1 MPRLAL
7 ALIASI
13 VLSIIGYIAVVAWSG
28 SEETLAA
35 MRQLS
40 APAWAAVLALSLGNY
55 LTRFARWQRYLAR
68 LGADSLPPP
77 GTHALIYTAGFA
89 LTTTPGKAGE
99 TVRGVILKRYYQVPF
114 ALSLS
119 AFFVERLMD
128 LVSVLVIVVLAVPV
142 AIGSDLRG
150 IAVLLVIA
158 ALALLPLLHN
168 RTLLAWLKRRVRRW
182 PHRPRVVGL
191 HVLALFTSSAALLQ
205 NRSLYEGLALG
216 LLAWTLEGI
225 GLYLILQGMGV
236 DIALTVAIGIYG
248 LSTLVGALTL
258 VPGGLGGTEISMVAL
273 LVAAGAD
280 QATAAGATL
289 ICRIASLWFAV
300 LLGMLAPTWLAL
312 GGLPQAA
319 PDSTPP

>member
-1 MPRLAL
+1 MPRLVL
-7 ALIASI
+7 ALFVSIA
-13 VLSIIGYIAVVAWSG
+13 LSIIGYIAAVAWSG

-35 MRQLS
+35 MRLLS
-40 APAWAAVLALSLGNY
+40 APGWAAVLLLSLGNY
-55 LTRFARWQRYLAR
+55 AARFARWQRYLRR
-68 LGADSLPPP
+68 LDTGPLPSP

-99 TVRGVILKRYYQVPF
+99 TVRGLILKRWYRVPF
-114 ALSLS
+114 AASLS

-128 LVSVLVIVVLAVPV
+128 FIAVLVIVALAVPV
-142 AIGSDLRG
+142 FVDGALRG
-150 IAVLLVIA
+150 LAVLVVAL

-168 RTLLAWLKRRVRRW
+168 RKLLAWLKHRVRRW
-182 PHRPRVVGL
+182 PHRPRVLAL
-191 HVLALFTSSAALLQ
+191 HVLTLFSSSAALLQ
-205 NRSLYEGLALG
+205 NRMLYEGLALG

-225 GLYLILQGMGV
+225 GLYLILQGMGA
-236 DIALTVAIGIYG
+236 DISLAAAVGIYG

-280 QATAAGATL
+280 QATATGATL

-300 LLGMLAPTWLAL
+300 LLGMLAAAWLAL
-312 GGLPQAA
+312 AGPPRDA
-319 PDSTPP
+319 PGDGA